1 MRKLGLNLEE
11 LNVHTTEMQPV
22 YFGPGGYEGYEPFP
36 MAGLAAGSIL
46 WDTQTHPIERPNTNS
61 SPCIA

>member
-11 LNVHTTEMQPV
+11 LSVETTELQPA
-22 YFGPGGYEGYEPFP
+22 YTGLPGYEGYEPYPGADGF
-36 MAGLAAGSIL
+36 AASIL
-46 WDTQTHPIERPNTNS
+46 WDTQTHPIVKNTNS